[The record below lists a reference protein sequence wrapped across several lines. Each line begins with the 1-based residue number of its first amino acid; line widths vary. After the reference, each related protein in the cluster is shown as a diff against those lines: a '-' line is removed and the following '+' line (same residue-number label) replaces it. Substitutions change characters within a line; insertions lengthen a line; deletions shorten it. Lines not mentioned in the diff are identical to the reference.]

1 MGHPL
6 WDQDSAV
13 GSQYR
18 NLVNHNI
25 LHRKQGEWGREG
37 DRETETDREGGR
49 DGETEVKQA
58 YKLSKCLLHLPSPH
72 APPLPAVMYF
82 LQQASVS
89 ESLVTSPGIPSGGDQ
104 VLSLPLGGHFLFKP
118 PQWERKQNQEQT
130 VQWNFSKIMEK
141 ISVSVL
147 PTKWKYALDLKK
159 KKKLLTC
166 TIKI

>member
-49 DGETEVKQA
+49 GGETEVKQA
-58 YKLSKCLLHLPSPH
+58 YKLSKCLLHLPSP
-72 APPLPAVMYF
+72 PPPAVMYF

-89 ESLVTSPGIPSGGDQ
+89 ESLVTSSGIPPGGDQ
-104 VLSLPLGGHFLFKP
+104 VLILPLGD
-118 PQWERKQNQEQT
+118 
-130 VQWNFSKIMEK
+130 
-141 ISVSVL
+141 ISYSNL
-147 PTKWKYALDLKK
+147 HNGKENRIKN
-159 KKKLLTC
+159 KLLCNGTFLKSWKKSLYLC
-166 TIKI
+166 YRLNGNMPLI